1 MGFMLVLVTN
11 RSSSIDEKVVGVSFS
26 IFELCDLWTGDA
38 GPSGALLLRERGTH
52 GLAGSLVLIYYVW
65 STCKHYA
72 VYYRRS
78 SHEVDQGQV
87 IEASWSKRPA

>member
-1 MGFMLVLVTN
+1 M
-11 RSSSIDEKVVGVSFS
+11 FS

-52 GLAGSLVLIYYVW
+52 GLAGSLVLIDYVW

-87 IEASWSKRPA
+87 IEAGWSKRPA